1 MHLLN
6 RDPNLRSVYIHT
18 PVMVKEVMEG
28 LKCEPGKIYVDGT
41 IGGGG
46 HSLEILKKTSP
57 DGQVIGIDL
66 DPQAVYLASRRLR
79 DFKDRI
85 HIFQGN
91 FKNLDKI
98 LKEVHIQKVNG
109 IFLDL
114 GLSSYQLESGRGF
127 SFMRDEP
134 LDMRMGE
141 AGVTAYDLI
150 NHISLLELQ
159 NILRQYG
166 EERWADRIAKCI
178 DRERRVKSI
187 TTTKELA
194 HIAGNAISFKH
205 RPKRIHPATKTFQA
219 IRIAVNHELENV
231 ETFIGKG
238 INLLKQN
245 GRICIMSYHSLE
257 DRIVKRGF
265 RAGKEEKRLCV
276 ITPKPITPSREELH
290 LNPRARSAKLRV
302 AEKL

>member
-6 RDPNLRSVYIHT
+6 RDPNSRLVYIHT

-28 LKCEPGKIYVDGT
+28 LRCESGKVYVDGT

-57 DGQVIGIDL
+57 DGQVIGIDW
-66 DPQAVYLASRRLR
+66 DRESVYLASRRLR

-85 HIFQGN
+85 HIFQDN

-98 LKEVHIQKVNG
+98 LKELHIQAVNG

-141 AGVTAYDLI
+141 AEVTAYDLI
-150 NHISLLELQ
+150 NHISLEELQ
-159 NILRQYG
+159 KILRQYG
-166 EERWADRIAKCI
+166 EERWAYRIARYI
-178 DRERRVKSI
+178 DRERRMKSI
-187 TTTKELA
+187 NTTKELA
-194 HIAGNAISFKH
+194 DIARNAIPLKH

-219 IRIAVNHELENV
+219 IRIAVNHELENI

-238 INLLKQN
+238 ISLLKQK
-245 GRICIMSYHSLE
+245 GRICIISYHSLE

-265 RAGKEEKRLCV
+265 RVGKEEKRLRI
-276 ITPKPITPSREELH
+276 ITPKPITPSLQEVH

>member
-1 MHLLN
+1 MHFLN

-18 PVMVKEVMEG
+18 PVMVKEVMEC
-28 LKCEPGKIYVDGT
+28 LRCEPGKVYVDGT

-57 DGQVIGIDL
+57 DGQVIGIDW
-66 DPQAVYLASRRLR
+66 DRESVYLASRRLR

-85 HIFQGN
+85 HIFQDN

-98 LKEVHIQKVNG
+98 LRELHIQAVNG

-127 SFMRDEP
+127 SFMRDEH

-150 NHISLLELQ
+150 NHTSLEELQ
-159 NILRQYG
+159 KILRQYG
-166 EERWADRIAKCI
+166 EERWAYRIAKCI

-194 HIAGNAISFKH
+194 DIAKNAIPLKH
-205 RPKRIHPATKTFQA
+205 RPQRIHPATKTFQA

-238 INLLKQN
+238 INLLKQK
-245 GRICIMSYHSLE
+245 GRICIISYHSLE

-265 RAGKEEKRLCV
+265 RVGKEEKRLRV